1 MSDSL
6 KSAKAFPGST
16 KNIKWK
22 TYFQMDIRHEKRI
35 VVYLGLI
42 KIKIKQNFVG
52 RTNRAAR

>member
-16 KNIKWK
+16 KNIKCK